1 MSKSYSFEFSG
12 TKEMFLNQLNKY
24 NNNNQRFFYIDNY
37 LIELSDDDIRFG
49 VARSGHSGG
58 YWFVPIIT
66 ELDGK
71 TIFCGTIEYSS
82 PYTSEKGINKIL
94 NKIDEVLLLIIL
106 IPFLIILKVCLFFSW
121 IVRKIFKRTKPK
133 KESSED
139 ILHNLM
145 ENYLNCK
152 PIQ

>member
-24 NNNNQRFFYIDNY
+24 NNNNQRFFYIDDY

-49 VARSGHSGG
+49 LARSGHSGG

-82 PYTSEKGINKIL
+82 AYTSEKGIKKIF
-94 NKIDEVLLLIIL
+94 NKIDEVLLWIIL
-106 IPFLIILKVCLFFSW
+106 IPILMVCLFFSW
-121 IVRKIFKRTKPK
+121 IVRKVFKRTKPK
-133 KESSED
+133 KGSSED
-139 ILHNLM
+139 TSLHNLM

-152 PIQ
+152 QIQ